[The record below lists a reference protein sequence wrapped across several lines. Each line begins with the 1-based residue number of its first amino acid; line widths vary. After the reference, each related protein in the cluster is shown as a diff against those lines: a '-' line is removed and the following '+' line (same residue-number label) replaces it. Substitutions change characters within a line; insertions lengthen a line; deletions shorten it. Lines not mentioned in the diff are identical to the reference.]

1 MEKYEKESK
10 RPGAWVTTTVSG
22 TVVGCQGATCEV
34 FIMAS
39 KDGREKRG
47 DDGAFEFERKTREMR
62 RVTRMRTSLPVG
74 GDGAI
79 SSTCI

>member
-1 MEKYEKESK
+1 M
-10 RPGAWVTTTVSG
+10 ATVVSG

-34 FIMAS
+34 LRIVS

-47 DDGAFEFERKTREMR
+47 DEGAFEFERKSREMR

-79 SSTCI
+79 SSTCIVASRAPVRQ